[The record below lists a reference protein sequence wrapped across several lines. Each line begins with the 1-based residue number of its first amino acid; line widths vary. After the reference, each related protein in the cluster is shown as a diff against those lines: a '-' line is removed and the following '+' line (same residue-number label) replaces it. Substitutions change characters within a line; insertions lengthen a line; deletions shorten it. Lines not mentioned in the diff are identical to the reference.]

1 MTRYF
6 NNVDCIEEL
15 KKQYFAL
22 AKKYHSDIN
31 GGSDEAMKEIN
42 AQYSDLFKRYK
53 DIHRSAR
60 ENSEEKTYTAEKS
73 TAEAPEDFINIINQL
88 LNLGVDVEL
97 SGRWLWISG
106 NTMPVKDQLKAI
118 GCKWCSKKK
127 VWSWHYP
134 EDSSRRHKPW
144 TEEKRREVYGSV
156 RFTASPTP
164 LLV

>member
-1 MTRYF
+1 MTKYF

-22 AKKYHSDIN
+22 AKKYHSDLN
-31 GGSDEAMKEIN
+31 GGSDEAMKEID

-53 DIHRSAR
+53 DIHRS
-60 ENSEEKTYTAEKS
+60 
-73 TAEAPEDFINIINQL
+73 AEAPEDFINIINQL